1 MTSNPRDVTRIK
13 GFITYLQ
20 LVIKSVERGNYN
32 PELVDKVNN
41 HINDFYD
48 LVKNNNLSLIKKK
61 EKIKNNKVI
70 LDEKQLE
77 ENDKAYKRWK
87 EARETNLEQSKE
99 TNSEKKTLPDDY
111 YKSEKY
117 QKFCEERARKYNEAV
132 IEGKIAGEVKK
143 IGGGLVGNQ
152 KEEVFYGERGGRYRI
167 RYNKDGAPYR
177 DYF

>member
-1 MTSNPRDVTRIK
+1 MEIVIILGIPLLILLIAWYQNEYDMTVRKGKKFGDRDN
-13 GFITYLQ
+13 
-20 LVIKSVERGNYN
+20 KSVTFKKHNF
-32 PELVDKVNN
+32 DK
-41 HINDFYD
+41 
-48 LVKNNNLSLIKKK
+48 
-61 EKIKNNKVI
+61 
-70 LDEKQLE
+70 KQAE
-77 ENDKAYKRWK
+77 ENDVAYQNWK
-87 EARETNLEQSKE
+87 EARKYFEKSTETNF
-99 TNSEKKTLPDDY
+99 EKKILPDDY

-132 IEGKIAGEVKK
+132 NEGKIAGEVKK

>member
-1 MTSNPRDVTRIK
+1 MEIVIILGIPLLILLIAWYQNEYDMTVRKGGKFGDRENNSVTFK
-13 GFITYLQ
+13 KHKF
-20 LVIKSVERGNYN
+20 
-32 PELVDKVNN
+32 DK
-41 HINDFYD
+41 
-48 LVKNNNLSLIKKK
+48 
-61 EKIKNNKVI
+61 
-70 LDEKQLE
+70 KQAE
-77 ENDKAYKRWK
+77 ENDIAYQKWK
-87 EARETNLEQSKE
+87 EARKFFEKSTKTNF
-99 TNSEKKTLPDDY
+99 EKKTLPDDY

-132 IEGKIAGEVKK
+132 NEGKIAGEVKK

>member
-1 MTSNPRDVTRIK
+1 MEIVVILGIPLLILLIAWYQNEYDMTVRK
-13 GFITYLQ
+13 GKRFGDREN
-20 LVIKSVERGNYN
+20 KSVT
-32 PELVDKVNN
+32 
-41 HINDFYD
+41 F
-48 LVKNNNLSLIKKK
+48 KKHK
-61 EKIKNNKVI
+61 

-132 IEGKIAGEVKK
+132 NEGKIAGEVKK